1 MADGVDLSHLIQPN
15 AEDEFAVV
23 NKKSLEHLLRFVHAV
38 EVNDLT
44 VRIDPEKR
52 TLWIWINSGPGE
64 GEGGSFDLDEF
75 YKVVNQFYKEK
86 F

>member
-1 MADGVDLSHLIQPN
+1 MDDGMDLSNLVKPN
-15 AEDEFAVV
+15 ATDEFAVV
-23 NKKSLEHLLRFVHAV
+23 NKQSLENLLRLVNTV

-44 VRIDPEKR
+44 VRINPEKQ

>member
-1 MADGVDLSHLIQPN
+1 MAEGMDLSHLVQPN

-23 NKKSLEHLLRFVHAV
+23 NKKSLENILRYVNTV

-44 VRIDPEKR
+44 VRIDPEKN
-52 TLWIWINSGPGE
+52 TLWMWINSGPGE
-64 GEGGSFDLDEF
+64 GEGGQFKLDDF
-75 YKVVNQFYKEK
+75 YKVVNQFYKEN

>member
-1 MADGVDLSHLIQPN
+1 MADGMDLSHLVKPN

-23 NKKSLEHLLRFVHAV
+23 NKKSLENILRYVNTV

-44 VRIDPEKR
+44 VRIDPEKN
-52 TLWIWINSGPGE
+52 TLWMWINSGPGE
-64 GEGGSFDLDEF
+64 GEGGQFQLDEF
-75 YKVVNQFYKEK
+75 YKVVNQFYKEN